1 MLIGNLGQD
10 AETRQTPSG
19 TSVTSLRIATTA
31 RIKDAATGDWKDK
44 TDWHDVVLWRGERVA
59 PYLTKGKKV
68 FVEGRLQTRSWESQ
82 SGEKRYRTEV
92 VCDSFGLMLLGGR
105 DGPGEEGGGGYR
117 QGGQG
122 GGYGQG
128 GSRSYGRGDSTSSS
142 ASGGAQDQP
151 APAREPVSSSQPPAD
166 DDDIPF

>member
-1 MLIGNLGQD
+1 MASGLNKVMLIGNLGKD

-19 TSVTSLRIATTA
+19 TSVSNFTLATSA

-44 TDWHDVVLWRGERVA
+44 VEWHNIVLWRGDRVA
-59 PYLTKGKKV
+59 QYLTKGKRV
-68 FVEGRLQTRSWESQ
+68 FIEGRLQTSSWESQ

-92 VCDSFGLMLLGGR
+92 VCDSFGLMLLGDRG
-105 DGPGEEGGGGYR
+105 GPGEEGGGGYR

-122 GGYGQG
+122 GGYRQG
-128 GSRSYGRGDSTSSS
+128 GSG
-142 ASGGAQDQP
+142 AAPGGGGGQP
-151 APAREPVSSSQPPAD
+151 APSREPASSPPPSQD